1 MKAFYRKTIAL
12 CISLAILFITI
23 GSAAAEVSAVETGG
37 PVEIRGP
44 VSSGPTPLIVDATH
58 FAALD
63 YNVIIETPQAAA
75 IGESV
80 TETLQ

>member
-23 GSAAAEVSAVETGG
+23 GSAAAEVGAVETG
-37 PVEIRGP
+37 GP
-44 VSSGPTPLIVDATH
+44 VSSGPTPLIVDATQ